1 MLKKAFSFLK
11 YILIILIFV
20 LIIKQLNTDEASR
33 LFTQLHAQVQTK
45 THLLLLL
52 AIIILMP
59 LNWCLESKKW
69 QLLMSPFVHVSLK
82 QSLRIVIA
90 GIAAGIFTPGRVG
103 EYAGR
108 VITSDKNKKM
118 EVISATLLGS
128 ISQNLWNIAGGLGFC
143 YFFLK
148 NVFPATNGYVLPL
161 LLMVAIQIV
170 ILLFLY
176 YNLPKVTD
184 FMVRKTFIRRYKNQ
198 LTELKAYSA
207 KILNKTLFLSFI
219 RYLTYIGQ
227 YVLTMLL
234 FNVDVAPLDMI
245 GNITGIILI
254 QTGIPLPMF
263 LSILARGELA
273 ILVWSTSGVD
283 SLTAL
288 AATFLIWFINLIVPA
303 VIGLFIL
310 TKVDVYKY
318 FKKITHE

>member
-11 YILIILIFV
+11 YILLAFIFV
-20 LIIKQLNTDEASR
+20 LIIQQLKTDEASR
-33 LFTQLHAQVQTK
+33 LFTQLQTQVQTK
-45 THLLLLL
+45 THLLILLTIL
-52 AIIILMP
+52 ILMP

-69 QLLMSPFVHVSLK
+69 QLLMSPFIQISLK
-82 QSLRIVIA
+82 ESLTIVLA

-108 VITSDKNKKM
+108 VLTSDKDKKT

-148 NVFPATNGYVLPL
+148 NVFPATNRYVIPL
-161 LLMVAIQIV
+161 VIMVAIQIV
-170 ILLFLY
+170 ILLLLY
-176 YNLPKVTD
+176 YNLPKVVD
-184 FMVRKTFIRRYKNQ
+184 FLVRKTFIRRYKNR
-198 LTELKAYSA
+198 LTGLKEYSA
-207 KILNKTLFLSFI
+207 NILNKTLFLSFI
-219 RYLTYIGQ
+219 RYLIYISQ
-227 YVLTMLL
+227 YILMMLL

-263 LSILARGELA
+263 LSIFARGEIA
-273 ILVWSTSGVD
+273 ILVWSASGVD

-288 AATFLIWFINLIVPA
+288 AATFLIWFINLIVPS

-310 TKVDVYKY
+310 TKVDVYRY
-318 FKKITHE
+318 FKKNTYE

>member
-1 MLKKAFSFLK
+1 M
-11 YILIILIFV
+11 
-20 LIIKQLNTDEASR
+20 IIKQLNTDEASR

>member
-1 MLKKAFSFLK
+1 MKKAFSFLK

-198 LTELKAYSA
+198 LTGLKAYSA
-207 KILNKTLFLSFI
+207 KILNKTLFLSFL

-234 FNVDVAPLDMI
+234 FNVEVAPLVMI